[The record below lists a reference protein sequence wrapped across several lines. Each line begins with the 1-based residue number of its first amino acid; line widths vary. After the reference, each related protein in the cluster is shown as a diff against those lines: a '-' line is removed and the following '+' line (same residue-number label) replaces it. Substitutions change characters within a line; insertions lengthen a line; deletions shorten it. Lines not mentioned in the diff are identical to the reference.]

1 MYSISSYI
9 HTRSGKAQ
17 FVNSAY
23 QAFENNGS
31 VEVCVQAEGY
41 GFTVNVSAGIYIL
54 ACGFSL
60 IMHALWSIML
70 YTHKYTV
77 EPIK

>member
-41 GFTVNVSAGIYIL
+41 GFTVNVSAGIYIYT
-54 ACGFSL
+54 CMWFQFD
-60 IMHALWSIML
+60 HARPLE
-70 YTHKYTV
+70 YNV
-77 EPIK
+77 NP